1 MFAVRLPAPPF
12 TPTPVPRESGKSGLL
27 LANGLPQ
34 LGSGESAQVRF
45 RRADV
50 RLQAGSQVMGM
61 TKVMKIIPIAG
72 VNVP

>member
-12 TPTPVPRESGKSGLL
+12 APTPVPRESGKSGSL

-34 LGSGESAQVRF
+34 FGSGVFALVRF

-50 RLQAGSQVMGM
+50 RLQAGSRVRGM